1 MGLSGKQKAAM
12 LLVSLDSA
20 TAIGLLK
27 GLSPKAVEQISI
39 EVACLEASGRG
50 DAKDAAKVAEEFVQ
64 TLQGEEGSSRTI
76 DSFVHTTLP
85 AVVDRDKAMEIQSKM
100 LLARAQSDPFGPIRS
115 AKQEDLSLALQGEH
129 PQTVAVVLSEL
140 DTRKGQE
147 ILSHLEEEIRRNVV
161 CRMAVLDSVG
171 GGVRERIAS
180 TVKGR
185 LRALLVQ
192 DVSETDGGRDASLR
206 KLAVMLSG
214 IEKEIRN
221 GLLEEIS
228 KQDEETCAMVRN
240 LMVTWVDILAI
251 VDRSLQEVLRGI
263 DSKVLAMA
271 LHGADEAI
279 IQKIRSNIS
288 ERAGATLDEEASLM
302 QEPVAKEI
310 DQAREEIV
318 QLLRQANEEDKLRFL
333 ER

>member
-39 EVACLEASGRG
+39 EVARLEARGSG
-50 DAKDAAKVAEEFVQ
+50 DAKESAKVAEEFVQ
-64 TLQGEEGSSRTI
+64 ALQGEQGSSTI

-100 LLARAQSDPFGPIRS
+100 LLAKAQSDPFGPIRS

-147 ILSHLEEEIRRNVV
+147 ILSHLEEGIRRNVV

-171 GGVRERIAS
+171 GGVRERIAA

-185 LRALLVQ
+185 LRALSVQ
-192 DVSETDGGRDASLR
+192 GVSETGGGRDSSLR

-221 GLLEEIS
+221 GLLDEIS
-228 KQDEETCAMVRN
+228 KQDEETCATVRN
-240 LMVTWVDILAI
+240 LMVTWADILAI

-271 LHGADEAI
+271 IHGADEAI

-288 ERAGATLDEEASLM
+288 ERASATLDEESSLM

-310 DQAREEIV
+310 DQAREEVV